1 MKRNGSA
8 PGRGKRKASVVET
21 LASNPSTDAAR
32 VEQLL
37 RAMRSIAE
45 MADRALR
52 DDHRLLYLAQ
62 MARQAE
68 AATAPSMAG
77 DPRNGTPRNGE
88 PREDTKN
95 LPA

>member
-8 PGRGKRKASVVET
+8 PGRGKNKPSVVET
-21 LASNPSTDAAR
+21 LASSPSTDAAR

-45 MADRALR
+45 IADSALR
-52 DDHRLLYLAQ
+52 DDHRLLYFAQ

-68 AATAPSMAG
+68 TATAPTKAV
-77 DPRNGTPRNGE
+77 E
-88 PREDTKN
+88 PRHGQPRDDAKD

>member
-1 MKRNGSA
+1 LKRNGSA
-8 PGRGKRKASVVET
+8 PGRGKNKPSVVQT

-45 MADRALR
+45 MADSALR
-52 DDHRLLYLAQ
+52 DDHRLLYFAQ

-68 AATAPSMAG
+68 AATAPSRAVE
-77 DPRNGTPRNGE
+77 PRNGE
-88 PREDTKN
+88 PRDDPKD